1 MIGSTSSQIVLALA
15 VVALAYL
22 VRFMVRFHVHRTR
35 MSGLPGPPHSY
46 LWGHI
51 KSIRE
56 AMATL
61 PLTAHRQLMPLI
73 SKEKF
78 GLGDVFYLD
87 TFPFAPPPLVIT
99 DIEVMK
105 SITTYTSL
113 PKHHLVV
120 EFVDWLGG
128 PQNLVT
134 LEGSAWKRWRS
145 AFNPGFSAKHIMS
158 LVPVIVDETQV
169 FCDLMTEKAKKQE
182 LFRMERAA
190 TKLTVDIIGK
200 VVLDVAFDS
209 QRGPN
214 TLVDSM
220 LSFIKWMEI
229 GNAWM
234 NPIAILDIR
243 GSFVLRYQSWKMNR
257 YLSRIVEDRFATRH
271 TRQKS
276 KAIIDLALD
285 VYIKETKGIDTTHL
299 DPDFKTA
306 AISNM
311 KIFIFAGHDT
321 TSTGI
326 AYALYYLFKYPD
338 ILAKIRKE
346 HDDVFGSDPADAA
359 NQLREDPYLLN
370 KLIYTTAVIREVLRY
385 QPPASTLRAGQKE

>member
-1 MIGSTSSQIVLALA
+1 
-15 VVALAYL
+15 
-22 VRFMVRFHVHRTR
+22 
-35 MSGLPGPPHSY
+35 
-46 LWGHI
+46 
-51 KSIRE
+51 
-56 AMATL
+56 MATL
-61 PLTAHRQLMPLI
+61 PSTAHSQLMPLKT
-73 SKEKF
+73 KERF
-78 GLGDVFYLD
+78 DLGEVFYLD
-87 TFPFAPPPLVIT
+87 TFPFAPPSLVIT

-105 SITTYTSL
+105 SITTYNSL
-113 PKHHLVV
+113 PKHRLVC

-158 LVPVIVDETQV
+158 LVPAIVDETQV

-182 LFRMERAA
+182 LFRLERVA

-200 VVLDVAFDS
+200 VVLDVALDS

-220 LSFIKWMEI
+220 LSFIKWMEL
-229 GNAWM
+229 GNTWM
-234 NPIAILDIR
+234 NPFAILDIR
-243 GSFVLRYQSWKMNR
+243 GSFILRYHTWKMNR
-257 YLSRIVEDRFATRH
+257 YLSRIIEDRFATRH

-285 VYIKETKGIDTTHL
+285 VYIKETKGIDAENVAHL
-299 DPDFKTA
+299 DPDFKIA
-306 AISNM
+306 AMSNM
-311 KIFIFAGHDT
+311 KTFIFAGHDT

-338 ILAKIRKE
+338 MLAKIRKE

-359 NQLREDPYLLN
+359 NRLREDPYLLN
-370 KLIYTTAVIREVLRY
+370 KLNYTTAVIREVLRF
-385 QPPASTLRAGQKE
+385 QPPASTLRAGSEA